1 MCAQAQITVATG
13 SAWSMKINM
22 QGRTP
27 DDSTWAAEGVVFSS
41 SDAPQCPTTYLGP
54 DLGFVNIMEFN
65 DADNSCSISMT
76 ELQRVCSGDMF
87 STCMSFLQSGGEGR

>member
-1 MCAQAQITVATG
+1 MWRSLTASHFWDCNG
-13 SAWSMKINM
+13 
-22 QGRTP
+22 
-27 DDSTWAAEGVVFSS
+27 AAC
-41 SDAPQCPTTYLGP
+41 DAPQCPTTYLGP

-65 DADNSCSISMT
+65 DADNSCSISMA

>member
-1 MCAQAQITVATG
+1 
-13 SAWSMKINM
+13 MKINM
-22 QGRTP
+22 QGRSP
-27 DDSTWAAEGVVFSS
+27 DESTWAAEGVVFSS

-65 DADNSCSISMT
+65 DADNSCSISMA